1 MICIFKVTVM
11 SISQFLSLPESPNG
25 FEELKEANCYFVDKT
40 EFIKTMFTDSASVLL
55 FTRPRRFGKTL
66 LMTMFESFLKINKD
80 KPFDT
85 SIQQQYFKG
94 TRILDDKEFCSKFMG
109 QYPVIELS
117 LKDVDGNNFEEA
129 YESFAATIFRLASG
143 YKYLL
148 NSKKLDD
155 SDKEELKNL
164 TTKSYLIQL
173 KNQLSVKDSLRT
185 LASILYK
192 EYGKYP
198 VLLIDEYDV
207 PLANASYHDI
217 QNTKL
222 YGDEKGFKAD
232 YHYNMVTLMKGFFG
246 ILKDKNTLTKA
257 VITGCLK
264 VAKNSLFTGVNNL
277 TVNTVADKESKYT
290 GIIGFTKDETFK
302 FLKDYE
308 LDDYSQK
315 VKEHYDGYKFFD
327 KEMFCPW
334 DVVNFIKKNFELKQ
348 QGKFTKIKADNYW
361 SGTTSDKS
369 LSGYIGYLTDND
381 NQKMQ
386 NLVDG
391 KSISFKLNESM
402 NYDTLSEHNSNDFW
416 SLLLHTG
423 YLTVDWEKTDE
434 AELSKDGKTNKEVFA
449 RIPNLEILGCFNNNI
464 KERFSNVVKK
474 DNLAL
479 NIANAL
485 LEGNV
490 DFVQNKLSPLL
501 RSFVSVRDTATK
513 APHEN
518 YYHGFLNGIFTNCK
532 DNLGEYHSNYES
544 GDGYP
549 DILFK
554 DIDCRKVAIIEIKS
568 ASVGSD
574 LVTLSE
580 TALSQIEDKNYS
592 EQFMGNRMIQSIYAY
607 GIAFAGKN
615 CFITCKKIK

>member
-1 MICIFKVTVM
+1 M
-11 SISQFLSLPESPNG
+11 SNKQFLALPYGKDAFPLLREG
-25 FEELKEANCYFVDKT
+25 NCYFVDKT
-40 EFIKTMFTDSASVLL
+40 PYLKTVFTDQSAVML

-66 LMTMFESFLKINKD
+66 LISMFDSFLKINPE
-80 KPFDT
+80 KPFDN
-85 SIQQQYFKG
+85 SKQLELFKG
-94 TRILDDKEFCSKFMG
+94 TKILEDKEFCDKFMG
-109 QYPVIELS
+109 QCPVITIT
-117 LKDVDGNNFEEA
+117 LKKVDGTNFKEF
-129 YESFAATIFRLASG
+129 YESFASAVYDVALRYS
-143 YKYLL
+143 YLK
-148 NSKKLDD
+148 NSNKLDK
-155 SDKEELKNL
+155 SDKEELEHL
-164 TTKSYLIQL
+164 TTKDYLL
-173 KNQLSVKDSLRT
+173 KIENQQTVKDALRT
-185 LASILYK
+185 ISGLLYK
-192 EYGKYP
+192 EYGRRAI
-198 VLLIDEYDV
+198 LLIDEYDV
-207 PLANASYHDI
+207 PLAAASYRDRV
-217 QNTKL
+217 NKVL
-222 YGDEKGFKAD
+222 YKNRPDFVADCHEK
-232 YHYNMVTLMKGFFG
+232 MVTFMKGFFDL
-246 ILKDKNTLTKA
+246 LKTTPGDEGAISKA

-264 VAKNSLFTGVNNL
+264 VAKNSLFTGVNNFK
-277 TVNTVADKESKYT
+277 VNTVLATNKDLT
-290 GIIGFTKDETFK
+290 GIIGFTKDETLK

-308 LDDYSQK
+308 LENFSEK
-315 VKEHYDGYKFFD
+315 VKEHYDGYKFCD

-334 DVVNFIKKNFELKQ
+334 DVVNFIDENYKYNLNGE
-348 QGKFTKIKADNYW
+348 TDSIRTNNYW
-361 SGTTSDKS
+361 LGTTSDKS
-369 LSGYIGYLTDND
+369 LYDYLGYLTDSD
-381 NQKMQ
+381 NKKMQ
-386 NLVDG
+386 DLVDG

-434 AELSKDGKTNKEVFA
+434 AELSKDGKNNKEVFA

-464 KERFSNVVKK
+464 KERFGNVVKR

-479 NIANAL
+479 NISNAL

-501 RSFVSVRDTATK
+501 RSFVSVRDTATR

-554 DIDCRKVAIIEIKS
+554 DIDCRKVAIIELKS
-568 ASVGSD
+568 ASIGSD

-580 TALSQIEDKNYS
+580 TALSQIEEKNYS
-592 EQFMGNRMIQSIYAY
+592 EPFMSNRMIQSIYAY

-615 CFITCKKIK
+615 CFITCKKLK